1 VVTSSIASTVV
12 LLEKGGS
19 LANEITGD
27 KRYVTVDGDEIDT
40 SRLSQHGRAQLT
52 NLEFV
57 NEQLTLK
64 NNELQIADSAR
75 VVYSSV
81 FKSELKKIKLKK

>member
-1 VVTSSIASTVV
+1 M
-12 LLEKGGS
+12 
-19 LANEITGD
+19 ANEITGD

-40 SRLSQHGRAQLT
+40 SSLSQHGRTQLA

-57 NEQLTLK
+57 NEQLTQK